1 MGFTIWFTG
10 LSGAGKTTLSQAVY
24 LEIRRRGLKSE
35 LLDGDIIRSIF
46 SQELSFTKRDRD
58 INVRRI
64 GFVSH
69 LLNKNAVCSVVAAIA
84 PYADTRSQVREL
96 IGDFVEVYCDSSLE
110 AVVQRDVK
118 GLYKKALA
126 GQIQHFTGVSDP
138 YEAPTAPEIHLR
150 TDQETV
156 QESYAKIIGWLEEH
170 GYIPTLNACTPHPF
184 SAADEA
190 RWRERLCELGFG
202 AR

>member
-24 LEIRRRGLKSE
+24 LEIRRRGIRSE

-46 SQELSFTKRDRD
+46 SQELSFSKRDRD

-69 LLNKNAVCSVVAAIA
+69 LLNKNGVNCVVAAIA
-84 PYADTRSQVREL
+84 PYADTRGQVRQL
-96 IGDFVEVYCDSSLE
+96 IEKYVEVYCDSSLE
-110 AVVQRDVK
+110 VVIRRDVK
-118 GLYKKALA
+118 GLYKKALT
-126 GQIQHFTGVSDP
+126 GEIQHFTGVSDP
-138 YEAPTAPEIHLR
+138 YEPPAAPEIHVR
-150 TDQETV
+150 TDSESV
-156 QESYAKIIGWLEEH
+156 EESYCKIIAWLEER
-170 GYIPTLNACTPHPF
+170 GDIPTLNACTPHPF

-190 RWRERLCELGFG
+190 RWRERLSELGF
-202 AR
+202 AAH